1 MFNVE
6 CEDFIRVRT
15 DLILESSEIAEPE
28 EEYMS
33 GIRIEEKNI
42 KEKDIKITDVQ
53 IISDT
58 AAKRLGKQ
66 KGRYITIEAASLID
80 SNEESYHINVS
91 EELKKAIISML
102 SMHNNIRHILVA
114 GLGNHDAMPDAL
126 GPVTV
131 SNLRITRN
139 IDEDAEYI
147 ISAIVPN
154 VMAKTGMES
163 AEVLQGI
170 VAMTHPDLVIVID
183 ALAARRMER
192 LGRTI
197 QITDT
202 GIAPGS
208 GVMNRRK
215 KVNKEVLGVPVIAI
229 GVPTVIDAGTIVYD
243 AISKISSDEDAKEL
257 KKYIDDYSENMYVT
271 PKDIDDY
278 IKRVSYTLSEAINGM
293 SGIKK

>member
-1 MFNVE
+1 MINVE
-6 CEDFIRVRT
+6 CEDFIRLRT

-28 EEYMS
+28 KEYMS
-33 GIRIEEKNI
+33 GIRIEEKNL
-42 KEKDIKITDVQ
+42 KEEDIKITDVQ

-102 SMHNNIRHILVA
+102 SMYNNIRHILVA

>member
-1 MFNVE
+1 MINVE

-28 EEYMS
+28 KEYMS
-33 GIRIEEKNI
+33 GIKIEEKNL

-202 GIAPGS
+202 GIEPGS

>member
-243 AISKISSDEDAKEL
+243 VISKISSDEDAKEL

-271 PKDIDDY
+271 PKDLDDY

>member
-28 EEYMS
+28 KEYMS

>member
-1 MFNVE
+1 MISVE

-33 GIRIEEKNI
+33 GIKIEEKNL

-66 KGRYITIEAASLID
+66 KGRYITIEAASLMD

-271 PKDIDDY
+271 LKDIDDY

>member
-80 SNEESYHINVS
+80 SNEERYHINVS

-243 AISKISSDEDAKEL
+243 VISKISSDEDAKEL

>member
-15 DLILESSEIAEPE
+15 DLILESSEVAEPE

-243 AISKISSDEDAKEL
+243 VISKISSDEDAKEL
-257 KKYIDDYSENMYVT
+257 KKYIDDYSEDMYVT

>member
-1 MFNVE
+1 MINVE

-28 EEYMS
+28 KEYMS
-33 GIRIEEKNI
+33 GIKIEEKNL

-66 KGRYITIEAASLID
+66 KGRYITIEAASLMD

-170 VAMTHPDLVIVID
+170 VAMTHPDLVIGID

-202 GIAPGS
+202 GIEPGS

>member
-1 MFNVE
+1 MINVE

-28 EEYMS
+28 KEYMS
-33 GIRIEEKNI
+33 GIKIEEKNL

-66 KGRYITIEAASLID
+66 KGRYITIEAASLMD

-202 GIAPGS
+202 GIEPGS

>member
-1 MFNVE
+1 
-6 CEDFIRVRT
+6 
-15 DLILESSEIAEPE
+15 
-28 EEYMS
+28 
-33 GIRIEEKNI
+33 
-42 KEKDIKITDVQ
+42 
-53 IISDT
+53 
-58 AAKRLGKQ
+58 
-66 KGRYITIEAASLID
+66 
-80 SNEESYHINVS
+80 
-91 EELKKAIISML
+91 
-102 SMHNNIRHILVA
+102 MHNNIRHILVA

-243 AISKISSDEDAKEL
+243 VISKISSDEDAKEL

>member
-1 MFNVE
+1 MINVE
-6 CEDFIRVRT
+6 CEDFIRLRT

-28 EEYMS
+28 KEYMS
-33 GIRIEEKNI
+33 GIKIEEKNL

-243 AISKISSDEDAKEL
+243 VISKISSDEDAKEL

-271 PKDIDDY
+271 PKDIEDY

>member
-28 EEYMS
+28 KEYMS
-33 GIRIEEKNI
+33 GIKIEEKNL

>member
-1 MFNVE
+1 MINVE

-28 EEYMS
+28 KEYMS
-33 GIRIEEKNI
+33 GIKIEEKNL

>member
-243 AISKISSDEDAKEL
+243 VISKISSDEDAKEL

>member
-1 MFNVE
+1 MINVE

-28 EEYMS
+28 KEYMS
-33 GIRIEEKNI
+33 GIKIEEKNL

-243 AISKISSDEDAKEL
+243 VISKISSDEDAKEL

>member
-202 GIAPGS
+202 GIEPGS

-243 AISKISSDEDAKEL
+243 VISKISSDEDAKEL

>member
-243 AISKISSDEDAKEL
+243 VISKISNDEDAKEL

>member
-28 EEYMS
+28 KEYMS
-33 GIRIEEKNI
+33 GIKIEEKNL

-243 AISKISSDEDAKEL
+243 VISKISSDEDAKEL

>member
-28 EEYMS
+28 KEYMS
-33 GIRIEEKNI
+33 GIKIEEKNL

-202 GIAPGS
+202 GIEPGS

>member
-1 MFNVE
+1 MINVE
-6 CEDFIRVRT
+6 CEDFIRLRT

-28 EEYMS
+28 KEYMN
-33 GIRIEEKNI
+33 GIKIEEKNL

-202 GIAPGS
+202 GIEPGS

>member
-1 MFNVE
+1 
-6 CEDFIRVRT
+6 
-15 DLILESSEIAEPE
+15 
-28 EEYMS
+28 
-33 GIRIEEKNI
+33 
-42 KEKDIKITDVQ
+42 
-53 IISDT
+53 
-58 AAKRLGKQ
+58 
-66 KGRYITIEAASLID
+66 
-80 SNEESYHINVS
+80 
-91 EELKKAIISML
+91 
-102 SMHNNIRHILVA
+102 
-114 GLGNHDAMPDAL
+114 
-126 GPVTV
+126 
-131 SNLRITRN
+131 
-139 IDEDAEYI
+139 
-147 ISAIVPN
+147 
-154 VMAKTGMES
+154 
-163 AEVLQGI
+163 
-170 VAMTHPDLVIVID
+170 MTHPDLVIVID

-243 AISKISSDEDAKEL
+243 VISKISSDEDAKEL

>member
-1 MFNVE
+1 MINVE
-6 CEDFIRVRT
+6 CEDFIRLRT

-28 EEYMS
+28 KEYMS
-33 GIRIEEKNI
+33 GIKIEEKNL

>member
-1 MFNVE
+1 MINVE

-28 EEYMS
+28 KEYMS
-33 GIRIEEKNI
+33 GIKIEEKNL

-58 AAKRLGKQ
+58 VAKRLGKQ
-66 KGRYITIEAASLID
+66 KGRYITIEAASLMD

-202 GIAPGS
+202 GIEPGS

>member
-1 MFNVE
+1 MINVE
-6 CEDFIRVRT
+6 CEDFIRSRT

-42 KEKDIKITDVQ
+42 KENDIKITDVQ
-53 IISDT
+53 IISDK

-66 KGRYITIEAASLID
+66 KGRYITIEASSLMD
-80 SNEESYHINVS
+80 SNEDGYHAKVS
-91 EELKKAIISML
+91 EELKKAIVSMF
-102 SMHNNIRHILVA
+102 SMYDNIRHILVA

-126 GPVTV
+126 GPATV

-170 VAMTHPDLVIVID
+170 ATMTHPDLVIVID

-215 KVNKEVLGVPVIAI
+215 KVNREVLGVPVIAI

-243 AISKISSDEDAKEL
+243 VISEISSDEDAKEL
-257 KKYIDDYSENMYVT
+257 KTYIDNYSENMYVT
-271 PKDIDDY
+271 PKDIDEY

>member
-202 GIAPGS
+202 GIEPGS

>member
-6 CEDFIRVRT
+6 CEDFIRLRT

-33 GIRIEEKNI
+33 GIKIEEKNL

-102 SMHNNIRHILVA
+102 SMYNNIRHILVA

>member
-28 EEYMS
+28 AEYMS

-243 AISKISSDEDAKEL
+243 VISKISSDEDAKEL

>member
-1 MFNVE
+1 MINVE
-6 CEDFIRVRT
+6 CEDFIRLRT

-33 GIRIEEKNI
+33 GIKIEEKNL

-257 KKYIDDYSENMYVT
+257 EKYIDDYSENMYVT

>member
-243 AISKISSDEDAKEL
+243 VISKISCDEDAKEL

>member
-28 EEYMS
+28 KEYMS
-33 GIRIEEKNI
+33 GIKIEEKNL

-202 GIAPGS
+202 GIEPGS

-243 AISKISSDEDAKEL
+243 VISKISSDEDAKEL

>member
-28 EEYMS
+28 KEYMN
-33 GIRIEEKNI
+33 GIKIEEKNL

-202 GIAPGS
+202 GIEPGS

>member
-1 MFNVE
+1 MINVE

-28 EEYMS
+28 KEYMS
-33 GIRIEEKNI
+33 GIKIEEKNL

-202 GIAPGS
+202 GIDPGS

>member
-1 MFNVE
+1 MINVE
-6 CEDFIRVRT
+6 CEDFIRLRT

-28 EEYMS
+28 KEYMS
-33 GIRIEEKNI
+33 GIKIEEKNL

-80 SNEESYHINVS
+80 SNEESYHINIS

>member
-1 MFNVE
+1 MINVE

-28 EEYMS
+28 KEYMS
-33 GIRIEEKNI
+33 GIKIEEKNL

-66 KGRYITIEAASLID
+66 KGRYITIEAASLMD

-91 EELKKAIISML
+91 EELKKAISSML

-202 GIAPGS
+202 GIEPGS

>member
-1 MFNVE
+1 MINVE

-243 AISKISSDEDAKEL
+243 VISKISSDEDAKEL

>member
-1 MFNVE
+1 MINVE
-6 CEDFIRVRT
+6 CEDFIRLRT

-66 KGRYITIEAASLID
+66 KGRYITIEAASLMD
-80 SNEESYHINVS
+80 SNEESYHVNVS

-243 AISKISSDEDAKEL
+243 VISKISSDEDAKEL

>member
-1 MFNVE
+1 MINVE

-28 EEYMS
+28 KEYMS
-33 GIRIEEKNI
+33 GIKIEEKNL

-66 KGRYITIEAASLID
+66 KGRYITIGAASLID

-202 GIAPGS
+202 GIEPGS